1 MLDVVLTPELIAEGH
16 MREIVSKIQNM
27 RKEFGLEVEDRIDVQ
42 YVCDDEINA
51 VFNQFDNEIKLI
63 VLANSLTKGEN
74 GEFSRDVDIN
84 GHNVKITLKKV

>member
-1 MLDVVLTPELIAEGH
+1 MATWRSENFMLTMTG
-16 MREIVSKIQNM
+16 REILSKIQNM

-42 YVCDDEINA
+42 YVCDDEIAA